1 MLLKNIVIIIY
12 INKVIIYM
20 NIRCFLFS
28 EFLFDIVLGVV
39 RFFEVLGDSL

>member
-1 MLLKNIVIIIY
+1 MLLNKIVIIIY
-12 INKVIIYM
+12 INKVSIYI

-39 RFFEVLGDSL
+39 RVFEVLGDSL